1 MRLQKLTETNILSVN
16 KMSILYHYVHCPY
29 CIRVRMTL
37 AFLGENYRDQV
48 LQYDDESTPLE
59 LTGVKMLPI
68 WQDKNGKSMNESLD
82 IIKALDKD
90 NRIPALKQADNE
102 ELENWLSKLGSNVH
116 NLAMPY
122 WVWSPEFNESSRIYF
137 EAKKSKKRGPFKELA
152 KKRADFEKLI
162 VKDLVD
168 FESNLTPWF
177 KSEEFTLADI
187 MVAAHLW
194 GLFVVPEFRFSDKM
208 HSYLMAVKS
217 KTKFDYHAP
226 FWAN

>member
-1 MRLQKLTETNILSVN
+1 
-16 KMSILYHYVHCPY
+16 MSTLYHYVHCPY

-37 AFLGENYRDQV
+37 AFLDENYRDQV
-48 LQYDDESTPLE
+48 LQYDDESTPLK

-68 WQDKNGKSMNESLD
+68 WQDKSGKAMNESLD
-82 IIKALDKD
+82 IIKHLDKD

-122 WVWSPEFNESSRIYF
+122 WVWTPEFKESSRNYF

-152 KKRADFEKLI
+152 KNRNHFEEQI
-162 VKDLVD
+162 IKDLKY
-168 FESNLTPWF
+168 FESNLTPWY

>member
-1 MRLQKLTETNILSVN
+1 
-16 KMSILYHYVHCPY
+16 
-29 CIRVRMTL
+29 MTL
-37 AFLGENYRDQV
+37 AFLDENYRDLV
-48 LQYDDESTPLE
+48 LQYDDESTPLK

-68 WQDKNGKSMNESLD
+68 WQDKSGKAMNESLD
-82 IIKALDKD
+82 IIKHLDK
-90 NRIPALKQADNE
+90 NNKIPALKQIDQE
-102 ELENWLSKLGSNVH
+102 ELENWLSTLGSNVH

-122 WVWSPEFNESSRIYF
+122 WVWTPEFNESSRSYF

-152 KKRADFEKLI
+152 KNRNHFEEQI
-162 VKDLVD
+162 IKDLTD
-168 FESNLTPWF
+168 FESNLTPWY
-177 KSEEFTLADI
+177 KSDEFTLADI

>member
-1 MRLQKLTETNILSVN
+1 
-16 KMSILYHYVHCPY
+16 
-29 CIRVRMTL
+29 MTL
-37 AFLGENYRDQV
+37 AFLDENYRDQV
-48 LQYDDESTPLE
+48 LQYDDESTPLK

-68 WQDKNGKSMNESLD
+68 WQDKSGKAMNESLD
-82 IIKALDKD
+82 IIKHLDKD

-122 WVWSPEFNESSRIYF
+122 WVWTPEFKESSRNYF

-152 KKRADFEKLI
+152 KNRNHFEEQI
-162 VKDLVD
+162 IKDLKY
-168 FESNLTPWF
+168 FESNLTPWY

>member
-1 MRLQKLTETNILSVN
+1 
-16 KMSILYHYVHCPY
+16 
-29 CIRVRMTL
+29 MTL
-37 AFLGENYRDQV
+37 AFLDENYRDQV
-48 LQYDDESTPLE
+48 LQYDDESTPLK

-68 WQDKNGKSMNESLD
+68 WQDKSGKAMNESLG
-82 IIKALDKD
+82 IIKHLDKD

-122 WVWSPEFNESSRIYF
+122 WVWTPEFKESSRNYF

-152 KKRADFEKLI
+152 KNRNHFEEQI
-162 VKDLVD
+162 IKDLKY
-168 FESNLTPWF
+168 FESNLTPWY

>member
-1 MRLQKLTETNILSVN
+1 MA
-16 KMSILYHYVHCPY
+16 
-29 CIRVRMTL
+29 L
-37 AFLGENYRDQV
+37 ALLGENYRDQV
-48 LQYDDESTPLE
+48 LGYDDESTPLG

-68 WQDKNGKSMNESLD
+68 WQDDSGKAMNESLD
-82 IIKALDKD
+82 IIRHIDTKTVITPV
-90 NRIPALKQADNE
+90 NEQHSE
-102 ELENWLSKLGSNVH
+102 ELESWLSKLGSNVH

-122 WVWSPEFNESSRIYF
+122 WVWTPEFNDSSRAYF
-137 EAKKSKKRGPFKELA
+137 EAKKSKKRGPFKDLA
-152 KKRADFEKLI
+152 KNRKSFEVPI
-162 VKDLVD
+162 QKDLSD

-177 KSEEFTLADI
+177 KSDEFTLADI

>member
-1 MRLQKLTETNILSVN
+1 
-16 KMSILYHYVHCPY
+16 
-29 CIRVRMTL
+29 
-37 AFLGENYRDQV
+37 
-48 LQYDDESTPLE
+48 
-59 LTGVKMLPI
+59 MLPI
-68 WQDKNGKSMNESLD
+68 WQDKSGKAMNESLD
-82 IIKALDKD
+82 IIKHLDKD

-122 WVWSPEFNESSRIYF
+122 WVWTPEFKESSRNYF

-152 KKRADFEKLI
+152 KNRNHFEEQI
-162 VKDLVD
+162 IKDLKY
-168 FESNLTPWF
+168 FESNLTPWY